1 MSKNDKNNQSKKA
14 NLMICGSQKFDDP
27 AFVFGI
33 LKSFFTQTNGNIGT
47 IYTTKFSGSCEYA
60 RVWAE
65 TTNKFL
71 PEDKKIK
78 VVDYLFDSLLEPKNT
93 SFYEEIDLPMGAVE
107 RSDFFQEVKNKLVE
121 MNVNMVLPFPN
132 QECELGATTKNIV
145 LAATMA
151 GIPSLALDESYR
163 DLYKLETTTQNVQ
176 EESSDNSSKQDNK
189 LGFTNKIS
197 PKV

>member
-1 MSKNDKNNQSKKA
+1 MSKNEKSNQPKKA
-14 NLMICGSQKFDDP
+14 NLMICGSQKFEDP

-78 VVDYLFDSLLEPKNT
+78 VVDYVFDSLLEPKNN
-93 SFYEEIDLPMGAVE
+93 SLYEEIDLPMGAVE
-107 RSDFFQEVKNKLVE
+107 RSEFFQEVKNKLVE

-145 LAATMA
+145 LAATIA

-163 DLYKLETTTQNVQ
+163 KLYQAE
-176 EESSDNSSKQDNK
+176 NSSQDVPTENSEKQENK

-197 PKV
+197 PKI

>member
-1 MSKNDKNNQSKKA
+1 MSKNEKSNQPKKA
-14 NLMICGSQKFDDP
+14 NLMICGSQKFEDP

-78 VVDYLFDSLLEPKNT
+78 VVDYLFDSLLEPKNN

-107 RSDFFQEVKNKLVE
+107 RSEFFQEVKNKLVE

-145 LAATMA
+145 LAATIA

-163 DLYKLETTTQNVQ
+163 KLYQAE
-176 EESSDNSSKQDNK
+176 NSSQDVPTENSEKQENK

-197 PKV
+197 PKI